1 MSSESE
7 HKNFIENHMKRCFV
21 RDPKV
26 FWSALHTDIESDLL
40 IFDSFIELS
49 QAANFF
55 EAVKSGAIEILDMRD
70 GDIDGAIE
78 AMNNDTF
85 RVVLYD
91 SLPGGSGFLSL
102 FLTYYKKIIEQ
113 AIKKLSKCDC
123 EDACYKCLLTY
134 QNQQY
139 HEVLDRN
146 LAIDLIR
153 NLNVDISKISNI
165 PANLKQVN
173 NKKDTDSDAE
183 DRFLKI
189 LKDNFFPEPTKQYA
203 VDLGNN
209 QSTVA
214 DFAYTDKKL
223 LIFIDGLSRNI
234 HGNPIQAERDKLQR
248 KKAEFKGY
256 KILEISAQALKDEEM
271 MKGYMEMIGVYI
283 GV

>member
-1 MSSESE
+1 
-7 HKNFIENHMKRCFV
+7 
-21 RDPKV
+21 
-26 FWSALHTDIESDLL
+26 
-40 IFDSFIELS
+40 
-49 QAANFF
+49 
-55 EAVKSGAIEILDMRD
+55 MRKL
-70 GDIDGAIE
+70 
-78 AMNNDTF
+78 
-85 RVVLYD
+85 R
-91 SLPGGSGFLSL
+91 
-102 FLTYYKKIIEQ
+102 YYKKIIEQ